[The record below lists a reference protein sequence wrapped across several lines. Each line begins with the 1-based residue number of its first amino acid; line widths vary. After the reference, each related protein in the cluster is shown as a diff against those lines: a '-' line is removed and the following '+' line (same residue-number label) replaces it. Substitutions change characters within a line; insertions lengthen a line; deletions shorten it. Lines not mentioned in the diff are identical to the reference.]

1 MEIIERLRAWAPE
14 ISELRQ
20 DNHAHP
26 GLSAARYLAGTR
38 DFEGAMVFIFQPA
51 EKNKGVK

>member
-1 MEIIERLRAWAPE
+1 MDMIERLREWAPE

-20 DNHAHP
+20 DIHAHP

-38 DFEGAMVFIFQPA
+38 DFEGTMVFTFQPV
-51 EKNKGVK
+51 EENKGVK